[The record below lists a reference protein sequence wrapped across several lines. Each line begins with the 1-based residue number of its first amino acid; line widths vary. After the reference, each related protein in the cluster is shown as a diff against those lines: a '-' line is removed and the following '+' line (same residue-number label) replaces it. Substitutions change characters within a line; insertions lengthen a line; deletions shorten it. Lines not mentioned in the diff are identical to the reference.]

1 MKGKKRKG
9 TASSRFTRGIKVSS
23 KKRSGTRRT
32 SSRRA
37 GMTPDVEINVPG
49 RSLEDS
55 LN

>member
-23 KKRSGTRRT
+23 KKRSGTRR
-32 SSRRA
+32 SSRKSREN
-37 GMTPDVEINVPG
+37 PDVMVNVPS

>member
-9 TASSRFTRGIKVSS
+9 TASSRFARGTKVTS
-23 KKRSGTRRT
+23 KKKSGTRRT

-37 GMTPDVEINVPG
+37 GMISDMEINVPG
-49 RSLEDS
+49 RSLVDS

>member
-1 MKGKKRKG
+1 MKSKKRKG

-23 KKRSGTRRT
+23 KKKSGTRRT
-32 SSRRA
+32 MRRA
-37 GMTPDVEINVPG
+37 GVVPEVEINVPN